1 MGDVAHTSGFE
12 LYLAEKSTVVILT
25 AWLAVLL
32 ICAVDCMLGH
42 LQRVSNNNNKI
53 LSEIAELITKFNQ

>member
-1 MGDVAHTSGFE
+1 MGDVALTSGFE

-25 AWLAVLL
+25 AWLAV
-32 ICAVDCMLGH
+32 ICAVDCMLGY

>member
-1 MGDVAHTSGFE
+1 MGDVALTSGFE

-32 ICAVDCMLGH
+32 ICAVDYMLGY
-42 LQRVSNNNNKI
+42 LQRV
-53 LSEIAELITKFNQ
+53 